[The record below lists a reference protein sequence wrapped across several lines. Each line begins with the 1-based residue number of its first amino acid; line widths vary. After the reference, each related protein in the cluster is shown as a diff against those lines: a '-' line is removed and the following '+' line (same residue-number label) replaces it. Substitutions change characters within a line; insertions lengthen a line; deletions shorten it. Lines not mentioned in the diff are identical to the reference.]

1 MVKNAVVVLFV
12 LLCAIPAMAQEDY
25 PKVQTSMGYA
35 NLSFWDFG
43 NPSFGRSPTL
53 PTSHHSG
60 FANETGFNLTR
71 NFGMNNY
78 MGIYGLGSG
87 IATGGNGIM
96 MISDLFGGKAMYR
109 ASRVVPYAVA
119 GLGFGY
125 LTESSGSYSFGSAFA
140 TRFGGGVEIPFK
152 ESLAWKFEISRMSF
166 HFGGWTSGTNF
177 QTGIVFT
184 ILQ

>member
-25 PKVQTSMGYA
+25 PKVLTSMGYA

-71 NFGMNNY
+71 NFGINNY

-87 IATGGNGIM
+87 IAT
-96 MISDLFGGKAMYR
+96 
-109 ASRVVPYAVA
+109 A
-119 GLGFGY
+119 GTAL
-125 LTESSGSYSFGSAFA
+125 
-140 TRFGGGVEIPFK
+140 
-152 ESLAWKFEISRMSF
+152 
-166 HFGGWTSGTNF
+166 
-177 QTGIVFT
+177 
-184 ILQ
+184 